1 MSKGRDKS
9 LISARDRRIYER
21 YYYWTEV
28 QRLRFDDTIRKLSSE
43 EFYLSESRI
52 LAIIRNMIQQG
63 VSLPDGKQIKR
74 PMFTGFKI
82 KAAPQKVRSSLAHQ
96 LSLFPEYFQ

>member
-52 LAIIRNMIQQG
+52 LAIIRQMIQEG
-63 VSLPDGKQIKR
+63 VTAPDGKQISK
-74 PMFTGFKI
+74 PLFTGFKV
-82 KAAPQKVRSSLAHQ
+82 AASPRKRQPSSERQ
-96 LSLFPEYFQ
+96 LSLFPE